1 MAPGYQPQ
9 EEKVNKMP
17 YEWKIAIRFLKDG
30 RTQTFFIL
38 LGIAAGVAVQIFLNS
53 IIVGV
58 QENIIGETVGNSP
71 HITMLNKV
79 QSDPDS
85 EAGPGSIKNKQYIN
99 LPPKNEKISGYAQIM
114 DRMDKEAEITAV
126 SPSVVGNAFLS
137 RGDRTTTLLIKG
149 IEFQRADKI
158 YNIKQR
164 IISGN
169 TDLGANKILI
179 GKDFAQEY
187 SADPGDVITLTLP
200 NAARENF
207 IIEGIFDLQSAG
219 LNSSWVFMD
228 MGRAQKLYDLKGY
241 VNSIE
246 LQIMDPFAA
255 DAQGE
260 RLKQIFPELKIE
272 NWKQQNAQL
281 LSALNSQ
288 SSSSYTIQAF
298 VLIAIALGI
307 ASVLAVS
314 VVQKSKQ
321 IGILKAMGV
330 TGKSASKIFVIQGG
344 VMGFL
349 GATAGIVMGALL
361 IKAFIAGTSGSGGL
375 GFEITIKAA
384 NMALVLCVSTVA
396 GIISSLIPARNSAK
410 LNPMEVIRNG

>member
-1 MAPGYQPQ
+1 
-9 EEKVNKMP
+9 
-17 YEWKIAIRFLKDG
+17 
-30 RTQTFFIL
+30 
-38 LGIAAGVAVQIFLNS
+38 
-53 IIVGV
+53 
-58 QENIIGETVGNSP
+58 
-71 HITMLNKV
+71 
-79 QSDPDS
+79 
-85 EAGPGSIKNKQYIN
+85 IK
-99 LPPKNEKISGYAQIM
+99 S
-114 DRMDKEAEITAV
+114 
-126 SPSVVGNAFLS
+126 
-137 RGDRTTTLLIKG
+137 
-149 IEFQRADKI
+149 
-158 YNIKQR
+158 R
-164 IISGN
+164 IISGK
-169 TDLGANKILI
+169 TDLGGNQILI

-187 SADPGDVITLTLP
+187 SVGPGDVITLTLP
-200 NAARENF
+200 SAARESF

-219 LNSSWVFMD
+219 LNSSWIFMD
-228 MGRAQKLYDLKGY
+228 MLRAQKLYKLSGY

-246 LQIMDPFAA
+246 LQITDPFAA
-255 DAQGE
+255 DTQGDI
-260 RLKQIFPELKIE
+260 LKQIFPELKIQ

-349 GATAGIVMGALL
+349 GAIAGIIMGALL
-361 IKAFIAGTSGSGGL
+361 IKAFIAGTPGSGGL
-375 GFEITIKAA
+375 GFEITIKPA
-384 NMALVLCVSTVA
+384 NMAVVLCVSTIS
-396 GIISSLIPARNSAK
+396 GIVSSLIPARSSAK